1 MAWAVLV
8 VISFFIPNS
17 FFIIWANYF
26 AMAGSVLFILYGLI
40 LLIDAAHSWAEMCLE
55 RYEATE
61 SRAWELVLV
70 GSTFGM
76 YTGAL
81 AMVVIS
87 YIFFAQSGCGLNQT
101 FVSVNLVLAVL
112 CTGMAIHP
120 TIQEANSRSGL
131 AQSAMVC
138 IYATYLT
145 LSAVC
150 NGQHSKFPSCV
161 GADEQNRII
170 RNVIRCQRPV
180 DRGLRWSFLGHCSR
194 SLLLRIVRQGLLPRG
209 VLLAHNLDKSSWV
222 MLSRVR
228 TIVLSPLNP
237 RNDGECA
244 LKRSERP
251 SKLGNH
257 SPPLQQSPS
266 SIRANGLG

>member
-61 SRAWELVLV
+61 SRRWELVLV

-76 YTGAL
+76 YAGAL

-87 YIFFAQSGCGLNQT
+87 YIFFARSGCGLNQT
-101 FVSVNLVLAVL
+101 FLSLNLVFAVL

-120 TIQEANSRSGL
+120 RIQEANSRSGL

-150 NGQHSKFPSCV
+150 NGTPSSLARKLTILEPDNPRCNPLSEARGSRTAMV
-161 GADEQNRII
+161 ILGAMFTFLAIAYSTTRAATQGSSIGTQTGNIQLSDAEQGEDHTLITTEPSER
-170 RNVIRCQRPV
+170 RQMRTEA
-180 DRGLRWSFLGHCSR
+180 LRAAVEAGYYH
-194 SLLLRIVRQGLLPRG
+194 P
-209 VLLAHNLDKSSWV
+209 
-222 MLSRVR
+222 
-228 TIVLSPLNP
+228 PLN
-237 RNDGECA
+237 
-244 LKRSERP
+244 KSVSSEDT
-251 SKLGNH
+251 NFF
-257 SPPLQQSPS
+257 
-266 SIRANGLG
+266 